1 MEKKQRKPGTILV
14 VLVILFIASQ
24 SFLIYFI
31 INTASQNARLIN
43 QTETK
48 LAKQIELNNK
58 DIQSKIN
65 TLIDSINSVSA
76 EQSNLQQELSQVK
89 ASTSADFSG
98 IIEEEIKGVVTI
110 KTDVSQ
116 GTGFL
121 ITNDGYIVTNSHVL
135 LGASFANVYTY
146 EDEMYSAELIG
157 YNTLMDIVLLKIQGS
172 FSSLTFGNSDKVKV
186 GEKVLAIGN
195 PLGLSFT
202 ATEGIISAV
211 HREGINEL
219 PYYFQTDVSL
229 NPGNSGGPLINTN
242 GKVIGI
248 NNFKISGAESL
259 GFALESNHAKST
271 INAISEDRLNQ
282 TIL

>member
-1 MEKKQRKPGTILV
+1 MEKKQRKPGTILIM
-14 VLVILFIASQ
+14 LVILFIASQ

-31 INTASQNARLIN
+31 INISSQNVRLIN

-89 ASTSADFSG
+89 ASTSVDFSG

-110 KTDVSQ
+110 KTDASQ

-121 ITNDGYIVTNSHVL
+121 ITNNGYVVTNFHVL

-146 EDEMYSAELIG
+146 ENEKYPAELIG

-229 NPGNSGGPLINTN
+229 NPGNSGGPLIDTN

-259 GFALESNHAKST
+259 GFALESNYAKST